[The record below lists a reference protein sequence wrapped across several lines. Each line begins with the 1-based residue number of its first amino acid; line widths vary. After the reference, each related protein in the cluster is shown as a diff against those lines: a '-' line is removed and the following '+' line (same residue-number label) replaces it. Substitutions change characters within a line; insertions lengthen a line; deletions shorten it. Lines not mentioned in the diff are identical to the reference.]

1 MKRIGVLTSGGDT
14 PGMNAAI
21 RAVLKIGIH
30 YGYAVMGVYHG
41 YNGLIDGR
49 IHQLQHSDVDNMIHK
64 GGTLLRTARCEAFKT
79 EEGVQKAL
87 KVIRAYNLEGIVV
100 IGGDGS
106 ARGAQVLHQKGVP
119 TMLLPGTIDND
130 MGFTD
135 YTIGFDT
142 ASNSVMTE
150 IYKIRDTMRSH
161 DRVGVLEVMGRSSGD
176 IALRAGLAGGADIV
190 LVPEKKRDWSAA
202 ADHLVANKLK
212 GKLTSIVIMAEG
224 AGSADDFKLFVRN
237 NTDVDIRSIVLG
249 YIQRGGQPTAFD
261 RVLATRLGARA
272 VELLEQGSSGR
283 AVGMRDNAIID
294 MDIDEALAMPPRF
307 DMSLLELNDI
317 LAKF

>member
-30 YGYAVMGVYHG
+30 YGYAVMGIYHG

-176 IALRAGLAGGADIV
+176 IALRAGLAGGAEKAG
-190 LVPEKKRDWSAA
+190 LV
-202 ADHLVANKLK
+202 
-212 GKLTSIVIMAEG
+212 
-224 AGSADDFKLFVRN
+224 
-237 NTDVDIRSIVLG
+237 
-249 YIQRGGQPTAFD
+249 GG
-261 RVLATRLGARA
+261 G
-272 VELLEQGSSGR
+272 GSSRRKQAQGQAYQHRHHGR
-283 AVGMRDNAIID
+283 GRWKRG
-294 MDIDEALAMPPRF
+294 RF
-307 DMSLLELNDI
+307 
-317 LAKF
+317 